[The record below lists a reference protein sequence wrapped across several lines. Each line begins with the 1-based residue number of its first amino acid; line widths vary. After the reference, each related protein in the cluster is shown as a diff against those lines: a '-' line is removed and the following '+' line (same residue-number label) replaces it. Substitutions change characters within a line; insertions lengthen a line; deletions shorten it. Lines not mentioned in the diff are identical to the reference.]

1 MTDERVTLADDRDWE
16 LLRSQHATTVIDPMI
31 VRVADLFARGAHGA
45 DSQTW
50 NLIRS
55 NLEGLAAFMDA
66 LILEPGI
73 PVFDYW
79 YTARDWME
87 DLPLFNYTS
96 PVVVPVG
103 IEASV
108 WGELGA
114 EAVITMGQK
123 PRLPEGAA
131 AEIANNLRLMRWS
144 FITSKF
150 GGVDLSGT
158 RTAGDA
164 SGEALVNSYLYVAL
178 LFARYAWQLG
188 DKTRPGTQILSPG
201 QSQMFIATAAAE
213 VAGGPRPLP
222 EGALFGQI
230 EDVINRSRPGYE
242 RTWRSDRLH
251 FLPYLLTM
259 KDKNQKLMVRTP
271 ADLFREALV
280 LRQRSD
286 VSDYRKRLNSAQAT
300 LETGL
305 DDASWAKDLQRASE
319 AVQAALNVKPNAKT
333 FHINIGWPPS
343 VGIGTDVD
351 VSPLLSWLISAW
363 PGKGY
368 HRVLSRLATAQAL
381 SAQIDRRLETIW
393 RAA

>member
-1 MTDERVTLADDRDWE
+1 
-16 LLRSQHATTVIDPMI
+16 
-31 VRVADLFARGAHGA
+31 
-45 DSQTW
+45 
-50 NLIRS
+50 
-55 NLEGLAAFMDA
+55 
-66 LILEPGI
+66 
-73 PVFDYW
+73 
-79 YTARDWME
+79 
-87 DLPLFNYTS
+87 
-96 PVVVPVG
+96 
-103 IEASV
+103 
-108 WGELGA
+108 
-114 EAVITMGQK
+114 
-123 PRLPEGAA
+123 
-131 AEIANNLRLMRWS
+131 MRWS

-150 GGVDLSGT
+150 GGDDLSRT

-259 KDKNQKLMVRTP
+259 KDKNKNPIVRTP

-286 VSDYRKRLNSAQAT
+286 VSDYRKRLNSARGT
-300 LETGL
+300 LEAGL
-305 DDASWAKDLQRASE
+305 DDASWAQDSRHSARVH
-319 AVQAALNVKPNAKT
+319 AV
-333 FHINIGWPPS
+333 
-343 VGIGTDVD
+343 
-351 VSPLLSWLISAW
+351 
-363 PGKGY
+363 PGCS
-368 HRVLSRLATAQAL
+368 LT
-381 SAQIDRRLETIW
+381 W
-393 RAA
+393 